1 MAGVDLDTFDALTF
15 DCYGTL
21 IDWETGLL
29 AALRPVLDAHGAE
42 AGDEE
47 LLAMYGRHEAE
58 LESGPYL
65 TYAEVLAESLARVGA
80 ELGFEPSAAERGRF
94 AGSVGEWPAFDDS
107 AAALASLAERYWFC
121 VITNCDDEL
130 FAASARRLGVEFEC
144 VVTAEQ
150 ARAYKPSH
158 EPFELALGRLG
169 LPRDRIL
176 HVAQSRFHDHVPAKE
191 LGLSTVWVD
200 RRGAK
205 PGPGATPAADA
216 APDLT
221 VSGMRE
227 LAELASG

>member
-1 MAGVDLDTFDALTF
+1 MAGIDLHSFDALTL

-29 AALRPVLDAHGAE
+29 AVLRPILDDHGVEIADEDLLALHARHETELE
-42 AGDEE
+42 AGPHR
-47 LLAMYGRHEAE
+47 A
-58 LESGPYL
+58 
-65 TYAEVLAESLARVGA
+65 YAEVLAGSLARIGA
-80 ELGFEPSAAERGRF
+80 GLGFEPSAAERDRF

-107 AAALASLAERYWFC
+107 REALARLSERYWLA

-158 EPFELALGRLG
+158 APFELAFDRLG

-176 HVAQSRFHDHVPAKE
+176 HVAQSCFHDHVPAGE
-191 LGLSTVWVD
+191 LGLASVRVD

-216 APDLT
+216 APDLI
-221 VSGMRE
+221 VRGMRE
-227 LAELASG
+227 LAELAA